1 MWGTWLGL
9 ALPFPFRSRSPINS
23 TSPALLR
30 PHLRLRL
37 LQRLLLRLRPSF
49 PPLLYSPLAR
59 SLLVSPAPPPPPPP
73 RSAPRPLLLGARC
86 PDPAGVPAPTA
97 GEELRAAGSP

>member
-1 MWGTWLGL
+1 MWGAWLCRS
-9 ALPFPFRSRSPINS
+9 RSRSPINS

-37 LQRLLLRLRPSF
+37 LLRLLLRLRPS
-49 PPLLYSPLAR
+49 SPLAP
-59 SLLVSPAPPPPPPP
+59 SLLVASHITAPAPPPPPPP
-73 RSAPRPLLLGARC
+73 CSAPRPLLGARC